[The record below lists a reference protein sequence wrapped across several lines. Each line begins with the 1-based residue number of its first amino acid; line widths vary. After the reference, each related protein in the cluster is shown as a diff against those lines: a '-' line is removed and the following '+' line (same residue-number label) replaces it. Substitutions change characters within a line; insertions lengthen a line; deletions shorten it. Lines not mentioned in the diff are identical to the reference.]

1 MLGKMC
7 DTEVSEYKFNKI
19 KEDYKESLKSL
30 VEHIHRVTDFKK
42 IAGKLI
48 TGGILCNMAQSY
60 VHSLQGRK
68 PPLIYKA
75 FERAI
80 ASEARRSKEKLFIEY
95 MDKISLLEQTM
106 PCDEESL
113 FLEHHKTVKYLMGCF
128 DKEMLQVFDQSEV
141 QEERESLMD
150 RIDAYFVDIKDSNM
164 NQSSEKSKEVFRN
177 LYDTLKDLK
186 LSYAEDGTAKFD
198 SLENALREAVSSY
211 KENAPGPC
219 AANVFLEEMNLV
231 INLVVDM
238 MKQINAKDE
247 IEKEELSREILSL
260 NRQKEEAR
268 LLETRLKAQI
278 EEMNSNFEKQ
288 LELKDK
294 HISDLQASINSKN
307 YQFEARTREMVRE
320 IQGLKLELEQA
331 QKERELMVEAEKDIN
346 DKRLSELESR
356 LSKMNMENQKYE
368 KQVDELREEHEKL
381 LAEKNEIINELSRRV
396 KLMESSP
403 DSGFRI
409 DSNVLKS
416 LKIYLE
422 DILSKFSKEENIN
435 SKYLAQLERF
445 SNLQSEVNKLRLKE
459 QETRNKLIEDYED
472 KIHRMKSDTDSINK
486 ELIDTLEREKETTVL
501 TYENVATDLE
511 ILKKM
516 NLDNEDQIRRLI
528 EEKAEISTALKHA
541 EEQLEDQ
548 SEVLEVQKK
557 DLQRLRNELDD
568 ATMELEKVRNALQE
582 EEGDNIKLL
591 KIFRGAFELMTKK
604 KGSLHALLTSIQ
616 REENYKGVTEI
627 LTKYKIP
634 F

>member
-1 MLGKMC
+1 
-7 DTEVSEYKFNKI
+7 
-19 KEDYKESLKSL
+19 
-30 VEHIHRVTDFKK
+30 
-42 IAGKLI
+42 
-48 TGGILCNMAQSY
+48 
-60 VHSLQGRK
+60 
-68 PPLIYKA
+68 
-75 FERAI
+75 
-80 ASEARRSKEKLFIEY
+80 
-95 MDKISLLEQTM
+95 
-106 PCDEESL
+106 
-113 FLEHHKTVKYLMGCF
+113 
-128 DKEMLQVFDQSEV
+128 
-141 QEERESLMD
+141 
-150 RIDAYFVDIKDSNM
+150 
-164 NQSSEKSKEVFRN
+164 
-177 LYDTLKDLK
+177 
-186 LSYAEDGTAKFD
+186 
-198 SLENALREAVSSY
+198 
-211 KENAPGPC
+211 
-219 AANVFLEEMNLV
+219 
-231 INLVVDM
+231 